1 MRTQAERTAA
11 TTARLLDATIE
22 CLIELGYR
30 ATSTPEICR
39 RAGVSRGA
47 QLHHYATKEELVA
60 AAVDHLFTL
69 RLAEIETRLEQA
81 ASGPMAD
88 LRGVA
93 AHVWS
98 VYTGPTFYAWLELV
112 VAARTD
118 STLRR
123 SVAALDRRLVS
134 RAEKMVKGFLLPFS
148 DDAALIAG
156 TTRLVLAIF
165 DGLATHRILTGKD
178 DTVARRALEIAV
190 SSGLVAPKKGRS

>member
-11 TTARLLDATIE
+11 TCERLLDATID

-60 AAVDHLFTL
+60 AAVGHLFTL
-69 RLAEIETRLEQA
+69 RLAEIETRLEQSA
-81 ASGPMAD
+81 GPVID

-98 VYTGPTFYAWLELV
+98 VYTGPTFSAWLELV

-118 STLRR
+118 SMLRR
-123 SVAALDRRLVS
+123 SVAALDRKLVA

-148 DDAALIAG
+148 DDEALIAG

-190 SSGLVAPKKGRS
+190 SSGLVAPKRSRS